1 MMYMKLCFGDPYL
14 LILERS
20 PLVQSTLRGF
30 LSVSIAAGEE
40 GVLCLSWSRNQGT
53 ETANKRQEHFV
64 AVLGRELVIL

>member
-40 GVLCLSWSRNQGT
+40 GVLCLS
-53 ETANKRQEHFV
+53 
-64 AVLGRELVIL
+64 